1 MKWKGGAIS
10 AWTVGETIPHSCCM
24 VLDTVFHL
32 SKEDEKIFLTWQQKW
47 EKWPFNVS
55 LWNQQLNWKI
65 KPYTYISIDDN
76 RPNNNWSSIST
87 PQLCSNDSVN
97 PPPSGLV
104 ALFNKIFI
112 LSRFEPL
119 MAEEDCD
126 SIATLE
132 NFHFRFPRKYSS
144 RTSTAAGL
152 WFYRRSLEKN
162 LRLAPF
168 SNSRLLPQQ
177 QESQHYDCIFIFL
190 LALKNL
196 CGHFSSWVNQILLH
210 LVIGVLNILW
220 KHW

>member
-1 MKWKGGAIS
+1 MKWKVGAIS

-47 EKWPFNVS
+47 EKWPFNFS
-55 LWNQQLNWKI
+55 LWNQQLTWKI
-65 KPYTYISIDDN
+65 KLHTYISIDDN

-119 MAEEDCD
+119 MAEGG
-126 SIATLE
+126 
-132 NFHFRFPRKYSS
+132 
-144 RTSTAAGL
+144 GL
-152 WFYRRSLEKN
+152 WFYRHSRELSLSLSKK
-162 LRLAPF
+162 
-168 SNSRLLPQQ
+168 
-177 QESQHYDCIFIFL
+177 IFISNL
-190 LALKNL
+190 NCCRIVILSALSWKELAHSAPGSNLK
-196 CGHFSSWVNQILLH
+196 
-210 LVIGVLNILW
+210 
-220 KHW
+220 